1 MQGGASCDA
10 LGDALG
16 DSAGDAPFPS
26 TFRARSPGV
35 LMDVM
40 AKVSLQNLS
49 KSYGGRDLFKDFSL
63 EIPGGTR
70 LAVVGQNGA
79 GKSTLL
85 KLIAGVS
92 EPDGGKVTLSTG
104 ARLGYVA
111 QDMDEADLGMGLL
124 AWVMAALPSWKEF
137 WARYDAAVAAGDK
150 AAMAALA
157 HEQAQLEHTLG
168 YNPEHRAKTILT
180 GLGFEEKQQT
190 GPLSA
195 LSGGWRERAKL
206 ARVLTAGADVLLLDE
221 PTNHLD
227 LDAVSW
233 LESFLCA
240 FPGVLI
246 FVAHDR
252 VFLDRVATH
261 TLFMGDVKP
270 IWRPGSFTEFL
281 AWREE
286 MDKQWERQAA
296 AIDNKIKQHSAFVD
310 RFRYKATKAR
320 QAQSKLKNVDKLE
333 KELAALRNE
342 RPDVRAKTLNFTLP
356 EPEKSDKTVAAAADL
371 SYAYPGREPIWP
383 PLTFQLFRGQKV
395 ALVGHN
401 GAGKTTLLK
410 LVVGA
415 LKPVSGRV
423 LLGTGVKLGYFSQH
437 QTEVL
442 QSDALVLSEMKRMA
456 GPKATHLEVCSILGL
471 FLLGEEYWERRVSEL
486 SGGEKSRLV
495 LAGLF
500 SARANFLVLDEPTN
514 HLDLESR
521 EALVRA
527 LSEYTG
533 TILMV
538 AHDRYL
544 LREAA
549 DEVWSVSHDGITVYE
564 DGFSAY
570 EAAMAQDNAC
580 RVDEAQPAESAPAR
594 VSRQE
599 DKERKRRVA
608 EQRNALY
615 RDIKPKRDA
624 YEKLEAELEAL
635 LAKQSEVEAVMA
647 DPETYAQRELFATLS
662 KEYGTLSHAAEDML
676 ARMAVLEEEISDL
689 EARRAA
695 LLESA

>member
-1 MQGGASCDA
+1 
-10 LGDALG
+10 
-16 DSAGDAPFPS
+16 
-26 TFRARSPGV
+26 
-35 LMDVM
+35 M

-49 KSYGGRDLFKDFSL
+49 KSYGGRDLFREFSL

-92 EPDGGKVTLSTG
+92 EPDGGKVSLSTG

-111 QDMDEADLGMGLL
+111 QDMDEADLGMTLL
-124 AWVMAALPSWKEF
+124 GWVMAALPSWKEF
-137 WARYDAAVAAGDK
+137 WARYDAAVASGDQ
-150 AAMAALA
+150 AAMTALA
-157 HEQAQLEHTLG
+157 HEQASLEHALG

-180 GLGFEEKQQT
+180 GLGFSEETQRA
-190 GPLSA
+190 PLAA

-227 LDAVSW
+227 LEAVAW

-240 FPGVLI
+240 FPGVLV

-261 TLFMGDVKP
+261 TLFMGDAKP
-270 IWRPGSFTEFL
+270 VWRPGSFSQFL

-286 MDKQWERQAA
+286 MEKQWERQAA
-296 AIDNKIKQHSAFVD
+296 AIDSKIKQHGAFVD

-320 QAQSKLKNVDKLE
+320 QAQSKLKSVDKLE
-333 KELAALRNE
+333 KELSALKSE
-342 RPDVRAKTLNFTLP
+342 RPDVRVKTLNFTLP
-356 EPEKSDKTVAAAADL
+356 EPEKCDKTVAAAAEL
-371 SYAYPGREPIWP
+371 AYAYPGRGPIWP

-415 LKPVSGRV
+415 LRPDSGRIV
-423 LLGTGVKLGYFSQH
+423 LGTGVKIGYFSQH
-437 QTEVL
+437 QTEIL
-442 QSDALVLSEMKRMA
+442 QNDALVMAEMRRMA
-456 GPKATHLEVCSILGL
+456 GPKASHQELCSVLGL

-527 LSEYTG
+527 LSDYSG

-544 LREAA
+544 LGEVAG
-549 DEVWSVSHDGITVYE
+549 EVWAVGGDGVTVYDE
-564 DGFSAY
+564 GFAAY
-570 EAAMAQDNAC
+570 EAALSAEANAC
-580 RVDEAQPAESAPAR
+580 RIGEEDGPSPAAAR
-594 VSRQE
+594 ASRQE
-599 DKERKRRVA
+599 DRERKRRAA

-615 RDIKPKRDA
+615 RDIKPKR
-624 YEKLEAELEAL
+624 EVFERLEADLEAV
-635 LAKQSEVEAVMA
+635 LAKQAEVEAVMA
-647 DPETYAQRELFATLS
+647 DPETYAQRELFSSLS
-662 KEYGTLSHAAEDML
+662 KEYGALSHEAEELL
-676 ARMAVLEEEISDL
+676 ARMAVLEEEIADL

-695 LLESA
+695 LLEAS

>member
-1 MQGGASCDA
+1 
-10 LGDALG
+10 
-16 DSAGDAPFPS
+16 
-26 TFRARSPGV
+26 
-35 LMDVM
+35 M

-92 EPDGGKVTLSTG
+92 EPDGGKVSLSTG

-111 QDMDEADLGMGLL
+111 QDMDEADLGMTLL

-150 AAMAALA
+150 PAMEALA
-157 HEQAQLEHTLG
+157 HEQASLEHALG
-168 YNPEHRAKTILT
+168 YNPEHRAKTILS
-180 GLGFEEKQQT
+180 GLGFEEKHQGAPIT
-190 GPLSA
+190 A

-233 LESFLCA
+233 LESFLCN
-240 FPGVLI
+240 FPGVLV

-270 IWRPGSFTEFL
+270 IWRPGSFTQFL

-286 MDKQWERQAA
+286 MEKQWERQAA
-296 AIDNKIKQHSAFVD
+296 AIDNKIKQHNAFAD

-333 KELAALRNE
+333 KEMAALKNE

-356 EPEKSDKTVAAAADL
+356 EPEKSDKTVCAAAEL
-371 SYAYPGREPIWP
+371 SYTYPDRKPLWP

-415 LKPVSGRV
+415 LKPASGRL

-437 QTEVL
+437 QTEIL
-442 QSDALVLSEMKRMA
+442 QSDALVMSEMKRMA
-456 GPKATHLEVCSILGL
+456 GPRATHLEVCSILGL
-471 FLLGEEYWERRVSEL
+471 FLLGEDYWERRVSEL

-527 LSEYTG
+527 LAEYTG

-549 DEVWSVSHDGITVYE
+549 GEVWAVGEDGVTVYDE
-564 DGFSAY
+564 GFAAY
-570 EAAMAQDNAC
+570 EAAQAARQNEAAQAARQN
-580 RVDEAQPAESAPAR
+580 EAVATPGDDAGDAPSAPKL
-594 VSRQE
+594 SRQE

-615 RDIKPKRDA
+615 RDIKPKREAFDA
-624 YEKLEAELEAL
+624 LEAKLEAV
-635 LAKQSEVEAVMA
+635 LARQSEVEAVMA
-647 DPETYAQRELFATLS
+647 EPETYAQKELFSSLG
-662 KEYGTLSHAAEDML
+662 KEYGTLGHEAEELL
-676 ARMAVLEEEISDL
+676 ARMAVLEEELADL

-695 LLESA
+695 LLEAS

>member
-1 MQGGASCDA
+1 
-10 LGDALG
+10 
-16 DSAGDAPFPS
+16 
-26 TFRARSPGV
+26 
-35 LMDVM
+35 M

-70 LAVVGQNGA
+70 LAVVGVNGA

-111 QDMDEADLGMGLL
+111 QEMEAEDLGMTLL

-137 WARYDAAVAAGDK
+137 WARYDAAVNAGDE
-150 AAMAALA
+150 ASMAALA
-157 HEQAQLEHTLG
+157 QEQASLEHALG

-180 GLGFEEKQQT
+180 GLGFEEPQQL
-190 GPLSA
+190 GKLGA

-227 LDAVSW
+227 LDAVAW
-233 LESFLCA
+233 LESFLCSFA
-240 FPGVLI
+240 GVLV

-252 VFLDRVATH
+252 IFLDRVATH
-261 TLFMGDVKP
+261 TLFLGDVKP
-270 IWRPGSFTEFL
+270 VWRPGSFTEFL
-281 AWREE
+281 AWRAE
-286 MDKQWERQAA
+286 MEKQWERQAA
-296 AIDNKIKQHSAFVD
+296 AIDNKIKQHNAFAD

-333 KELAALRNE
+333 KELSALKNE
-342 RPDVRAKTLNFTLP
+342 RPDVRTKTLNFTLP
-356 EPEKSDKTVAAAADL
+356 EPERSDKTVLAAADL
-371 SYAYPGREPIWP
+371 SYAYPGREPMWP

-410 LVVGA
+410 LVTGV
-415 LKPVSGRV
+415 LKPSAGRV
-423 LLGTGVKLGYFSQH
+423 VLGTGVKIGYFSQH
-437 QTEVL
+437 QTEIL
-442 QSDALVLSEMKRMA
+442 NSDALVMSEMKRMA
-456 GPKATHLEVCSILGL
+456 GPKASHLEVCSILGL

-527 LSEYTG
+527 LSDYSG

-544 LREAA
+544 LREVAG
-549 DEVWSVSHDGITVYE
+549 EVWAVTHEGVTVYDE
-564 DGFSAY
+564 GFGAY
-570 EAAMAQDNAC
+570 EAALSAQNAC
-580 RVDEAQPAESAPAR
+580 PAAEDEPVAAK

-599 DKERKRRVA
+599 DKERKRRIA

-615 RDIKPKRDA
+615 RDIKPKRAVYDT
-624 YEKLEAELEAL
+624 LEAELETL
-635 LAKQSEVEAVMA
+635 LTRQSEVETTMA
-647 DPETYAQRELFATLS
+647 DPETYAQKELFATLS
-662 KEYGTLSHAAEDML
+662 KEYGTLSHQAEDVL
-676 ARMAVLEEEISDL
+676 ARMAVLEEEIAAL
-689 EARRAA
+689 EARRTA
-695 LLESA
+695 LQEGA

>member
-1 MQGGASCDA
+1 
-10 LGDALG
+10 
-16 DSAGDAPFPS
+16 
-26 TFRARSPGV
+26 
-35 LMDVM
+35 M

-49 KSYGGRDLFKDFSL
+49 KAYAGRDLFKDFSL

-70 LAVVGQNGA
+70 LAIVGQNGA

-85 KLIAGVS
+85 KLIAGES
-92 EPDGGKVTLSTG
+92 EPDSGKVSLSTG

-111 QDMDEADLGMGLL
+111 QEMEESDLGMTLL

-137 WARYDAAVAAGDK
+137 WLRYDAAVAAGD
-150 AAMAALA
+150 AAALDA
-157 HEQAQLEHTLG
+157 LSHEQASMEHALG
-168 YNPEHRAKTILT
+168 YNPEHRAKTILS
-180 GLGFEEKQQT
+180 GLGFEEKHFHSPIS
-190 GPLSA
+190 G

-227 LDAVSW
+227 LEAVSW

-240 FPGVLI
+240 FAGVLI

-261 TLFMGDVKP
+261 TLFLGEAKP
-270 IWRPGSFTEFL
+270 IWRPGSFSQFL
-281 AWREE
+281 VWREE
-286 MDKQWERQAA
+286 MEKQWERQAA
-296 AIDNKIKQHSAFVD
+296 AIDNKIKQHSVFID
-310 RFRYKATKAR
+310 RFRYKASKAR
-320 QAQSKLKNVDKLE
+320 QAQSKLKTVDKLN
-333 KELAALRNE
+333 KEISALRGD
-342 RPDVRAKTLNFTLP
+342 RPDVRGRTLDFSLP
-356 EPEKSDKTVAAAADL
+356 EPERSDKTVCAAADL
-371 SYAYPGREPIWP
+371 AYAWPGRDPLWP
-383 PLTFQLFRGQKV
+383 ALTFQLFRGQKV

-410 LVVGA
+410 LIVGA
-415 LKPVSGRV
+415 NKPTDGRIV
-423 LLGTGVKLGYFSQH
+423 LGTGVKIGYFSQH
-437 QTEVL
+437 QTEILNTEAMVM
-442 QSDALVLSEMKRMA
+442 AEMRRMA
-456 GPKATHLEVCSILGL
+456 GPKATHLECCSTLGL
-471 FLLGEEYWERRVSEL
+471 FLLGEDYWERRVSEL

-500 SARANFLVLDEPTN
+500 SARANFLILDEPTN

-527 LSEYTG
+527 LAEFTG

-549 DEVWSVSHDGITVYE
+549 GEVWSVGADGITVYDE
-564 DGFSAY
+564 GYAAY
-570 EAAMAQDNAC
+570 EAAQMAEASAC
-580 RVDEAQPAESAPAR
+580 RVEDGEASAPIQK

-615 RDIKPKRDA
+615 RDIKPKREA
-624 YEKLEAELEAL
+624 FEKLEAELEAL
-635 LAKQSEVEAVMA
+635 LTKQSEVEAVMA
-647 DPETYAQRELFATLS
+647 APETYAQRELFSKLS
-662 KEYGTLSHAAEDML
+662 KEYSELSRESEDLL
-676 ARMAVLEEEISDL
+676 ARMSVVEEEIADL

-695 LLESA
+695 LLEDA

>member
-1 MQGGASCDA
+1 
-10 LGDALG
+10 
-16 DSAGDAPFPS
+16 
-26 TFRARSPGV
+26 
-35 LMDVM
+35 M

-49 KSYGGRDLFKDFSL
+49 KSYSGRDLFKEFSL

-92 EPDGGKVTLSTG
+92 EPDGGRVVLSTG

-111 QDMDEADLGMGLL
+111 QEMEEGDLGMTLL
-124 AWVMAALPSWKEF
+124 SWVMAALPSWKNF
-137 WARYDAAVAAGDK
+137 WSRYDAAVAAGDT
-150 AAMAALA
+150 AVIAILSA
-157 HEQAQLEHTLG
+157 EQTTMEHALG
-168 YNPEHRAKTILT
+168 YNPEYRAKTILT
-180 GLGFEEKQQT
+180 GLGFSDENQHA
-190 GPLSA
+190 PIA
-195 LSGGWRERAKL
+195 DLSGGWRERAKL

-227 LDAVSW
+227 LDAVAW

-240 FPGVLI
+240 FAGVLV

-252 VFLDRVATH
+252 IFLDRVATH
-261 TLFMGDVKP
+261 TLFMGEAKP
-270 IWRPGSFTEFL
+270 VWRPGSFTQFL

-286 MDKQWERQAA
+286 MEKQWEREAA
-296 AIDNKIKQHSAFVD
+296 AIDTKIKQHTAFVD

-320 QAQSKLKNVDKLE
+320 QAQSKLKSMDKLE
-333 KELAALRNE
+333 KELSALKND
-342 RPDVRAKTLNFTLP
+342 RPDVRGRSLSFTLP
-356 EPEKSDKTVAAAADL
+356 EPERSDKIVAAAADL
-371 SYAYPGREPIWP
+371 SYAYPDRDPIWP
-383 PLTFQLFRGQKV
+383 PLTFQVFRGQKL

-410 LVVGA
+410 LIVGA
-415 LKPVSGRV
+415 LKPASGRV
-423 LLGTGVKLGYFSQH
+423 ILGAGVKLGYFSQH
-437 QTEVL
+437 QTEILNSGATVMG
-442 QSDALVLSEMKRMA
+442 EMRRMA
-456 GPKATHLEVCSILGL
+456 GPKATHLEACSILGL
-471 FLLGEEYWERRVSEL
+471 FLLGEDYWERRVFEL

-527 LSEYTG
+527 LCEYSG

-544 LREAA
+544 LREVAG
-549 DEVWSVSHDGITVYE
+549 EVWSVSTDGITVYDE
-564 DGFSAY
+564 GFPAY
-570 EAAMAQDNAC
+570 ERALATAGTCKA
-580 RVDEAQPAESAPAR
+580 DEAELAAAPKI
-594 VSRQE
+594 SRQE
-599 DKERKRRVA
+599 DKERKRRIA

-615 RDIKPKRDA
+615 RDIKPKREA
-624 YEKLEAELEAL
+624 FEALEAEFETVLT
-635 LAKQSEVEAVMA
+635 KQAEVEATMA
-647 DPETYAQRELFATLS
+647 DPETYAQRELFSTLS
-662 KEYGTLSHAAEDML
+662 KEYSTLSNAAEELL
-676 ARMAVLEEEISDL
+676 ARMAVLEEEISTL

-695 LLESA
+695 LLDAS

>member
-1 MQGGASCDA
+1 
-10 LGDALG
+10 
-16 DSAGDAPFPS
+16 
-26 TFRARSPGV
+26 
-35 LMDVM
+35 M

-49 KSYGGRDLFKDFSL
+49 KSYGGRDLLRDFSL

-70 LAVVGQNGA
+70 LAVVGANGA

-92 EPDGGKVTLSTG
+92 EPDGGKVALSTG

-111 QDMDEADLGMGLL
+111 QDMDEGDLGMTLL

-137 WARYDAAVAAGDK
+137 WARYDAAVAAGDQT
-150 AAMAALA
+150 AMAALA
-157 HEQAQLEHTLG
+157 HEQASLEHALG
-168 YNPEHRAKTILT
+168 YNPEHRAKTILS
-180 GLGFEEKQQT
+180 GLGFEEANQLA
-190 GPLSA
+190 PLAA

-227 LDAVSW
+227 LDAVAW

-240 FPGVLI
+240 FAGVLV

-261 TLFMGDVKP
+261 TLFLGDVKP
-270 IWRPGSFTEFL
+270 VWRPGSFTQFL

-286 MDKQWERQAA
+286 MEKQWERQAA
-296 AIDNKIKQHSAFVD
+296 AIDNKIKQHNAFAD

-333 KELAALRNE
+333 KELSALKSE
-342 RPDVRAKTLNFTLP
+342 RPDVRAKTLNFSLP
-356 EPEKSDKTVAAAADL
+356 EPERSDKTVAAVADL
-371 SYAYPGREPIWP
+371 AYAYPGREPLWP

-401 GAGKTTLLK
+401 GAGKTTLLR
-410 LVVGA
+410 LVTGG
-415 LKPVSGRV
+415 LKPISGRV
-423 LLGTGVKLGYFSQH
+423 ILGTGVKVGYFSQH
-437 QTEVL
+437 QTEIL
-442 QSDALVLSEMKRMA
+442 NNDALVMSEMKRMA
-456 GPKATHLEVCSILGL
+456 GPRATHLEVCSILGL

-527 LSEYTG
+527 LGEYSG

-544 LREAA
+544 LREVAG
-549 DEVWSVSHDGITVYE
+549 EVWAVTHEGIEVYD
-564 DGFSAY
+564 DGFAAY
-570 EAAMAQDNAC
+570 EAALAAQNAGL
-580 RVDEAQPAESAPAR
+580 AAEDDAVAVQK

-615 RDIKPKRDA
+615 RDIKPKRTA
-624 YEKLEAELEAL
+624 YEKLEATLEAL
-635 LAKQSEVEAVMA
+635 LARQSEVEATMA
-647 DPETYAQRELFATLS
+647 DPETYAKKELFSALS
-662 KEYGTLSHAAEDML
+662 KEYGTLSSEAEELL
-676 ARMAVLEEEISDL
+676 ARMALLEQEIADL
-689 EARRAA
+689 EARRAE
-695 LLESA
+695 LLEAS

>member
-1 MQGGASCDA
+1 
-10 LGDALG
+10 
-16 DSAGDAPFPS
+16 
-26 TFRARSPGV
+26 
-35 LMDVM
+35 M

-49 KSYGGRDLFKDFSL
+49 KSYGGRDLFRDFSL

-92 EPDGGKVTLSTG
+92 EPDGGRVALSTG

-111 QDMDEADLGMGLL
+111 QEMEEGDLGMPLL
-124 AWVMAALPSWKEF
+124 AWVMAGLPSWKDF
-137 WARYDAAVAAGDK
+137 WKRYDAAVAAGDQ
-150 AAMAALA
+150 AALTA
-157 HEQAQLEHTLG
+157 LAAEQSRLEHALG

-180 GLGFEEKQQT
+180 GLGFSEANQHA
-190 GPLSA
+190 PLSA

-206 ARVLTAGADVLLLDE
+206 AKVLTAGADVLLLDE

-227 LDAVSW
+227 LEAVAW

-240 FPGVLI
+240 FPGVLV

-270 IWRPGSFTEFL
+270 VWRPGSFTQFL

-286 MDKQWERQAA
+286 MEKQWEREAA
-296 AIDNKIKQHSAFVD
+296 AIDNKIKQHAAFVE

-320 QAQSKLKNVDKLE
+320 QAQSKLKSVDKLE
-333 KELAALRNE
+333 KELSALKSE
-342 RPDVRAKTLNFTLP
+342 RPDVRAKTLSFTLP
-356 EPEKSDKTVAAAADL
+356 EPERSDKTVAAAADL
-371 SYAYPGREPIWP
+371 AYAYPGGKPMWP

-395 ALVGHN
+395 ALVGPN

-410 LVVGA
+410 LVTGA
-415 LKPVSGRV
+415 LKPTAGRV
-423 LLGTGVKLGYFSQH
+423 KLGTGVKLGYFSQH
-437 QTEVL
+437 QTEI
-442 QSDALVLSEMKRMA
+442 LSGEATVMGEMRRMA
-456 GPKATHLEVCSILGL
+456 GPKATHQEACSVLGL
-471 FLLGEEYWERRVSEL
+471 FLLGEEYWERRVFEL

-527 LSEYTG
+527 LVDYTG

-544 LREAA
+544 LAEAA
-549 DEVWSVSHDGITVYE
+549 DEVWSVGPEGVVVYP
-564 DGFSAY
+564 DGFAAY
-570 EAAMAQDNAC
+570 ERSLAVTDAC
-580 RVDEAQPAESAPAR
+580 RVDEAETAAPKA
-594 VSRQE
+594 SRQE

-615 RDIKPKRDA
+615 RDIKPKREA
-624 YEKLEAELEAL
+624 FEALEAELEAL
-635 LAKQSEVEAVMA
+635 LAKQAEVEVVMA
-647 DPETYAQRELFATLS
+647 DPETYAQKELFSKLS
-662 KEYGTLSHAAEDML
+662 REYGALSQQAEAL
-676 ARMAVLEEEISDL
+676 LSRMAVLEEEIGSL

-695 LLESA
+695 LQEAS

>member
-1 MQGGASCDA
+1 
-10 LGDALG
+10 
-16 DSAGDAPFPS
+16 
-26 TFRARSPGV
+26 
-35 LMDVM
+35 M

-49 KSYGGRDLFKDFSL
+49 KSYGGRDLFREFSL

-92 EPDGGKVTLSTG
+92 EPEGGRVVLSTG

-111 QDMDEADLGMGLL
+111 QEMDEADLGMTLL

-137 WARYDAAVAAGDK
+137 WKRYDAAVAAGDE
-150 AAMAALA
+150 AELGALSA
-157 HEQAQLEHTLG
+157 EQTSMEHALG
-168 YNPEHRAKTILT
+168 YNPEHRAKTILS
-180 GLGFEEKQQT
+180 GLGFSDESQHA
-190 GPLSA
+190 PISD

-227 LDAVSW
+227 LEAVAW

-240 FPGVLI
+240 FSGVLV

-252 VFLDRVATH
+252 IFLDRVATH
-261 TLFMGDVKP
+261 TLFMGDGKP
-270 IWRPGSFTEFL
+270 VWRPGSFTQFL

-286 MDKQWERQAA
+286 MEKQWEREAA
-296 AIDNKIKQHSAFVD
+296 AIDNKIKQHTAFVD

-320 QAQSKLKNVDKLE
+320 QAQSKLKNVDKLA
-333 KELAALRNE
+333 KELSALKSE
-342 RPDVRAKTLNFTLP
+342 RPDVRGKTLNFSLP
-356 EPEKSDKTVAAAADL
+356 EPERSDKTVAAAADL
-371 SYAYPGREPIWP
+371 SYAYPGRGPIWP

-401 GAGKTTLLK
+401 GAGKTTFLK
-410 LVVGA
+410 LIVGA
-415 LKPVSGRV
+415 LKPASGRV
-423 LLGTGVKLGYFSQH
+423 LLGTGVKVGYFSQH
-437 QTEVL
+437 QTEIL
-442 QSDALVLSEMKRMA
+442 HSDALVMAEMRRMA

-471 FLLGEEYWERRVSEL
+471 FLLGEEYWERRVHEL

-500 SARANFLVLDEPTN
+500 SARANFLILDEPTN

-527 LSEYTG
+527 LSDYSG

-544 LREAA
+544 LREVAE
-549 DEVWSVSHDGITVYE
+549 EVWSVGEDGITVYP
-564 DGFSAY
+564 DGFAAY
-570 EAAMAQDNAC
+570 ESALAEANVCQGDMA
-580 RVDEAQPAESAPAR
+580 EELAPKI
-594 VSRQE
+594 SRQD

-615 RDIKPKRDA
+615 RDIKPKREIFEA
-624 YEKLEAELEAL
+624 LEAELEAL
-635 LAKQSEVEAVMA
+635 LTKQAAVEATMA
-647 DPETYAQRELFATLS
+647 DPETYAQRELFSSLS
-662 KEYGTLSHAAEDML
+662 KEYGTLSRDAEELL
-676 ARMAVLEEEISDL
+676 ARMAVLEEEITDL
-689 EARRAA
+689 ETRRAA
-695 LLESA
+695 LQDPA

>member
-1 MQGGASCDA
+1 
-10 LGDALG
+10 
-16 DSAGDAPFPS
+16 
-26 TFRARSPGV
+26 
-35 LMDVM
+35 M

-49 KSYGGRDLFKDFSL
+49 KAYGGRDLFKDFSL

-70 LAVVGQNGA
+70 LAVVGVNGA

-85 KLIAGVS
+85 KIIAGVS
-92 EPDGGKVTLSTG
+92 EVDGGKVSLSTG

-111 QDMDEADLGMGLL
+111 QDMDEDDLGMTLL
-124 AWVMAALPSWKEF
+124 SWVMAALPSWKEF

-150 AAMAALA
+150 AALTALA
-157 HEQAQLEHTLG
+157 HEQAELEHALG
-168 YNPEHRAKTILT
+168 YNPEHRAKTILS
-180 GLGFEEKQQT
+180 GLGFEEDQQHS
-190 GPLSA
+190 PIAA

-227 LDAVSW
+227 LEAVAW

-240 FPGVLI
+240 FQGVLV

-261 TLFMGDVKP
+261 TLFLGDVKP
-270 IWRPGSFTEFL
+270 VWRPGSFSQFL
-281 AWREE
+281 LWREE
-286 MDKQWERQAA
+286 MEKQWERQAA
-296 AIDNKIKQHSAFVD
+296 AIDNKIKQHNAYVD

-320 QAQSKLKNVDKLE
+320 QAQSKLKSVDKLAR
-333 KELAALRNE
+333 ELSAMKSE

-356 EPEKSDKTVAAAADL
+356 EPEKSDKTVCAVAEL
-371 SYAYPGREPIWP
+371 SHAYPNRQPVWP

-410 LVVGA
+410 LVTGV
-415 LKPVSGRV
+415 LKPTSGRII
-423 LLGTGVKLGYFSQH
+423 LGTGVKIGYFSQH

-442 QSDALVLSEMKRMA
+442 NADALVMAEMRRMA
-456 GPKATHLEVCSILGL
+456 GPKASHLELCSILGL
-471 FLLGEEYWERRVSEL
+471 FLLGEDYWERRVSEL

-500 SARANFLVLDEPTN
+500 SNRANFLVLDEPTN

-527 LSEYTG
+527 LCDYSG

-538 AHDRYL
+538 AHDRHL

-549 DEVWSVSHDGITVYE
+549 AEVWAVGQDGITVHE
-564 DGFSAY
+564 DGFAAY
-570 EAAMAQDNAC
+570 ESALEQAAAC
-580 RVDEAQPAESAPAR
+580 QAEAGQSGALK

-599 DKERKRRVA
+599 DKERKRRLA

-615 RDIKPKRDA
+615 RDIKPKRTA
-624 YEKLEAELEAL
+624 FEKLEAELEAL
-635 LAKQSEVEAVMA
+635 LAKQGEVEAVMA
-647 DPETYAQRELFATLS
+647 EPESYAQKELFAKLS
-662 KEYGTLSHAAEDML
+662 KQYGELSHQAEEL
-676 ARMAVLEEEISDL
+676 LVRMAVLEEEIADL
-689 EARRAA
+689 EARRAEIQDA
-695 LLESA
+695 AS

>member
-1 MQGGASCDA
+1 ME
-10 LGDALG
+10 
-16 DSAGDAPFPS
+16 
-26 TFRARSPGV
+26 
-35 LMDVM
+35 VM

-49 KSYGGRDLFKDFSL
+49 KSYGGRDLFKEFSL

-85 KLIAGVS
+85 KLIAEVS
-92 EPDGGKVTLSTG
+92 EPDGGKVVLSTG

-111 QDMDEADLGMGLL
+111 QDMDEADLGMTLL

-150 AAMAALA
+150 AAMEALA
-157 HEQAQLEHTLG
+157 HEQASLEHALG
-168 YNPEHRAKTILT
+168 YNPEHRAKTILS
-180 GLGFEEKQQT
+180 GLGFEEKHQT
-190 GPLSA
+190 APIAA

-233 LESFLCA
+233 LESFLRD
-240 FPGVLI
+240 FPGVLV

-252 VFLDRVATH
+252 IFLDRVATH

-270 IWRPGSFTEFL
+270 VWRPGSFTQFL

-286 MDKQWERQAA
+286 MEKQWERQAA
-296 AIDNKIKQHSAFVD
+296 AIDNKIKQHGAFVD

-320 QAQSKLKNVDKLE
+320 QAQSKLKSVDKLE
-333 KELAALRNE
+333 KELSALKSE

-371 SYAYPGREPIWP
+371 AYAYPGRGPLWP

-415 LKPVSGRV
+415 LRPASGRL

-437 QTEVL
+437 QTEIL
-442 QSDALVLSEMKRMA
+442 QSDALVMSEMKRMA
-456 GPKATHLEVCSILGL
+456 GPRATHLEVCSILGL

-500 SARANFLVLDEPTN
+500 SARANFLLLDEPTN

-527 LSEYTG
+527 LSEYAG

-549 DEVWSVSHDGITVYE
+549 AEVWSVGEEGITVYDE
-564 DGFSAY
+564 GFAAY
-570 EAAMAQDNAC
+570 EAAQAARQDGA
-580 RVDEAQPAESAPAR
+580 AEGGDAPAAAPKA
-594 VSRQE
+594 SRQE
-599 DKERKRRVA
+599 DKERKRKVA

-615 RDIKPKRDA
+615 RDVKPKREAFD
-624 YEKLEAELEAL
+624 KLEAKLEAV
-635 LAKQSEVEAVMA
+635 LARQSEVEAVMA
-647 DPETYAQRELFATLS
+647 EPETYAQKELFSSLG
-662 KEYGTLSHAAEDML
+662 KEYGTLGHEAEELL
-676 ARMAVLEEEISDL
+676 ARMAVLEEEIADL

-695 LLESA
+695 LLEAS

>member
-1 MQGGASCDA
+1 
-10 LGDALG
+10 
-16 DSAGDAPFPS
+16 
-26 TFRARSPGV
+26 
-35 LMDVM
+35 M

-70 LAVVGQNGA
+70 LAVVGVNGA

-111 QDMDEADLGMGLL
+111 QEMEAEDLGMTLL

-137 WARYDAAVAAGDK
+137 WARYDAAVNAGDE

-157 HEQAQLEHTLG
+157 QEQASLEHALG

-180 GLGFEEKQQT
+180 GLGFEEPQQL
-190 GPLSA
+190 GKLGA

-227 LDAVSW
+227 LDAVAW
-233 LESFLCA
+233 LESFLCSFA
-240 FPGVLI
+240 GVLV

-252 VFLDRVATH
+252 IFLDRVATH
-261 TLFMGDVKP
+261 TLFLGDVKP
-270 IWRPGSFTEFL
+270 VWRPGSFTEFL
-281 AWREE
+281 AWRAE
-286 MDKQWERQAA
+286 MEKQWERQAA
-296 AIDNKIKQHSAFVD
+296 AIDNKIKQHNAFAD

-333 KELAALRNE
+333 KELSALKNE
-342 RPDVRAKTLNFTLP
+342 RPDVRTKTLNFTLP
-356 EPEKSDKTVAAAADL
+356 EPERSDKTVLAAADL
-371 SYAYPGREPIWP
+371 SYAYPGREPMWP

-410 LVVGA
+410 LVTGV
-415 LKPVSGRV
+415 LKPSAGRV
-423 LLGTGVKLGYFSQH
+423 VLGTGVKIGYFSQH
-437 QTEVL
+437 QTEIL
-442 QSDALVLSEMKRMA
+442 NSDALVMSEMKRMA
-456 GPKATHLEVCSILGL
+456 GPKASHLEVCSILGL
-471 FLLGEEYWERRVSEL
+471 FLLGEEYWERRVSDL

-527 LSEYTG
+527 LSDYSG

-544 LREAA
+544 LREVAG
-549 DEVWSVSHDGITVYE
+549 EVWAVTHEGVTVYDE
-564 DGFSAY
+564 GFGAY
-570 EAAMAQDNAC
+570 EAALAAQNAC
-580 RVDEAQPAESAPAR
+580 PAAEDEPIAAK

-599 DKERKRRVA
+599 DKERKRRIA
-608 EQRNALY
+608 EQRNAFY
-615 RDIKPKRDA
+615 RDIKPKRAVYD
-624 YEKLEAELEAL
+624 KLEAELEKL
-635 LAKQSEVEAVMA
+635 LTRQSEVETTMA
-647 DPETYAQRELFATLS
+647 DPETYAQKELFATLS
-662 KEYGTLSHAAEDML
+662 KEYGTLSQQAEDVL
-676 ARMAVLEEEISDL
+676 ARMAVLEEEIAAL
-689 EARRAA
+689 EARRTA
-695 LLESA
+695 LLEGV

>member
-1 MQGGASCDA
+1 
-10 LGDALG
+10 
-16 DSAGDAPFPS
+16 
-26 TFRARSPGV
+26 
-35 LMDVM
+35 M

-49 KSYGGRDLFKDFSL
+49 KAYGGRDLFRDFSL

-70 LAVVGQNGA
+70 LAVVGVNGA

-92 EPDGGKVTLSTG
+92 EPDGGKVSLSTG

-111 QDMDEADLGMGLL
+111 QDMDEDDLGMTLL

-137 WARYDAAVAAGDK
+137 WTRYDAAVAAGDQP
-150 AAMAALA
+150 ALAALA
-157 HEQAQLEHTLG
+157 HEQASLEHALG
-168 YNPEHRAKTILT
+168 YNPEHRAKTILS
-180 GLGFEEKQQT
+180 GLGFEEETQH
-190 GPLSA
+190 GPLAA

-227 LDAVSW
+227 LEAVAW

-240 FPGVLI
+240 FAGVLV

-261 TLFMGDVKP
+261 TLFLGDVRP
-270 IWRPGSFTEFL
+270 VWRPGSFSQFL

-286 MDKQWERQAA
+286 MEKQWERQAA
-296 AIDNKIKQHSAFVD
+296 AIDNKIKQHNAYVD

-320 QAQSKLKNVDKLE
+320 QAQSKLKSVDKLE
-333 KELAALRNE
+333 KELSALKSE
-342 RPDVRAKTLNFTLP
+342 RPDVRARTLNFTLP
-356 EPEKSDKTVAAAADL
+356 EPEKSDKTVCAVAEL
-371 SYAYPGREPIWP
+371 THAYPGRQPVWP
-383 PLTFQLFRGQKV
+383 KLTFQLFRGQKV

-410 LVVGA
+410 LVTGA
-415 LKPVSGRV
+415 LKPTSGRV
-423 LLGTGVKLGYFSQH
+423 LLGTGVRIGYFSQH

-442 QSDALVLSEMKRMA
+442 HTDALVMAEMRRMA
-456 GPKATHLEVCSILGL
+456 GPKASHQDLCSILGL
-471 FLLGEEYWERRVSEL
+471 FLLGEDYWERRVSEL

-500 SARANFLVLDEPTN
+500 SNRANFLVLDEPTN

-527 LSEYTG
+527 LCDYSG

-538 AHDRYL
+538 AHDRHL

-549 DEVWSVSHDGITVYE
+549 GEVWAVGPDGITVHA
-564 DGFSAY
+564 DGFAAY
-570 EAAMAQDNAC
+570 ESALAEASACALDDGQAGAAK
-580 RVDEAQPAESAPAR
+580 

-599 DKERKRRVA
+599 DKERKRRLA

-615 RDIKPKRDA
+615 RDIKPKREA
-624 YEKLEAELEAL
+624 FEKLEAELEAA

-647 DPETYAQRELFATLS
+647 APETYAQKELFSTLS
-662 KEYGTLSHAAEDML
+662 KEYGELSHQAEELL
-676 ARMAVLEEEISDL
+676 ARMAVLEEEIADL
-689 EARRAA
+689 EARRGVLQEA
-695 LLESA
+695 S

>member
-1 MQGGASCDA
+1 
-10 LGDALG
+10 
-16 DSAGDAPFPS
+16 
-26 TFRARSPGV
+26 
-35 LMDVM
+35 M

-49 KSYGGRDLFKDFSL
+49 KSYGGRDLLKDFSL

-70 LAVVGQNGA
+70 LAVVGANGA

-92 EPDGGKVTLSTG
+92 EPDGGKITLSTG

-111 QDMDEADLGMGLL
+111 QDMDEGDLGMTLL

-137 WARYDAAVAAGDK
+137 WVRYDAAVADGDK
-150 AAMAALA
+150 ATLEALA
-157 HEQAQLEHTLG
+157 AEQTRMEHALG

-180 GLGFEEKQQT
+180 GLGFEEANQQA
-190 GPLSA
+190 PLSA

-227 LDAVSW
+227 LDAIAW
-233 LESFLCA
+233 LESFLST
-240 FPGVLI
+240 FSGVLI

-261 TLFMGDVKP
+261 TLYMGEVKP
-270 IWRPGSFTEFL
+270 VWRPGSFSEFL
-281 AWREE
+281 VWRSE
-286 MDKQWERQAA
+286 MEKQWERQAA

-320 QAQSKLKNVDKLE
+320 QAQSKLKSVDKLE
-333 KELAALRNE
+333 KELSALKSE
-342 RPDVRAKTLNFTLP
+342 RPDTRAKTLNFSLP
-356 EPEKSDKTVAAAADL
+356 EPERSDKTVAAAAEL
-371 SYAYPGREPIWP
+371 AYAYPGREPIWP

-395 ALVGHN
+395 ALVGPN

-410 LVVGA
+410 LVIGA
-415 LKPVSGRV
+415 LRPAGGRV
-423 LLGTGVKLGYFSQH
+423 LLGTGVKVGYYSQH
-437 QTEVL
+437 QTEILNVE
-442 QSDALVLSEMKRMA
+442 ALVMAEMRRMA
-456 GPKATHLEVCSILGL
+456 GPKATYQELCSILGL
-471 FLLGEEYWERRVSEL
+471 FLLGEDYWERRVHEL
-486 SGGEKSRLV
+486 SGGEKARLV

-527 LSEYTG
+527 LSDYSG
-533 TILMV
+533 TVLLV

-544 LREAA
+544 LGEVA
-549 DEVWSVSHDGITVYE
+549 DEVWAVGHDGITVYP
-564 DGFSAY
+564 DGFAGYESARA
-570 EAAMAQDNAC
+570 EANAC
-580 RVDEAQPAESAPAR
+580 RSAEDPSAPAK

-599 DKERKRRVA
+599 DKERKRRIA

-615 RDIKPKRDA
+615 RDIKPKRTV
-624 YEKLEAELEAL
+624 YEKLEAELTAL
-635 LAKQSEVEAVMA
+635 LTRQSEVEATMA
-647 DPETYAQRELFATLS
+647 EPETYAQQELFAKLS
-662 KEYGTLSHAAEDML
+662 REYGELSRKAEELL
-676 ARMAVLEEEISDL
+676 ARLGVLEDEIAAL

-695 LLESA
+695 LQEDA

>member
-1 MQGGASCDA
+1 
-10 LGDALG
+10 
-16 DSAGDAPFPS
+16 
-26 TFRARSPGV
+26 
-35 LMDVM
+35 M

-49 KSYGGRDLFKDFSL
+49 KSYGGRDLFREFSL

-92 EPDGGKVTLSTG
+92 EPDGGKVSLSTG

-111 QDMDEADLGMGLL
+111 QDMDEADLGMTLL
-124 AWVMAALPSWKEF
+124 GWVMAALPSWKEF
-137 WARYDAAVAAGDK
+137 WARYDAAVASGDQ
-150 AAMAALA
+150 AAMTALA
-157 HEQAQLEHTLG
+157 HEQASLEHALG

-180 GLGFEEKQQT
+180 GLGFSEENQRA
-190 GPLSA
+190 PLAA

-227 LDAVSW
+227 LEAVAW

-240 FPGVLI
+240 FPGVLV

-261 TLFMGDVKP
+261 TLFMGDAKP
-270 IWRPGSFTEFL
+270 VWRPGSFSQFL

-286 MDKQWERQAA
+286 MEKQWERQAA
-296 AIDNKIKQHSAFVD
+296 AIDSKIKQHGAFVD

-320 QAQSKLKNVDKLE
+320 QAQSKLKSVDKLE
-333 KELAALRNE
+333 KELSALKSE
-342 RPDVRAKTLNFTLP
+342 RPDVRVKTLNFTLP
-356 EPEKSDKTVAAAADL
+356 EPEKCDKTVAAAAEL
-371 SYAYPGREPIWP
+371 AYAYPGRGPIWP

-415 LKPVSGRV
+415 LRPDSGRIV
-423 LLGTGVKLGYFSQH
+423 LGTGVKIGYFSQH
-437 QTEVL
+437 QTEIL
-442 QSDALVLSEMKRMA
+442 QNDALVMAEMRRMA
-456 GPKATHLEVCSILGL
+456 GPKASHQELCSVLGL

-527 LSEYTG
+527 LSDYSG

-544 LREAA
+544 LGEVAG
-549 DEVWSVSHDGITVYE
+549 EVWAVGGDGVTVYDE
-564 DGFSAY
+564 GFAAY
-570 EAAMAQDNAC
+570 EAALSAEANAC
-580 RVDEAQPAESAPAR
+580 RIGEEDGPSPAAAR
-594 VSRQE
+594 ASRQE
-599 DKERKRRVA
+599 DRERKRRAA

-615 RDIKPKRDA
+615 RDIKPKR
-624 YEKLEAELEAL
+624 EVFERLEADLEAV
-635 LAKQSEVEAVMA
+635 LAKQAEVEAVMA
-647 DPETYAQRELFATLS
+647 DPETYAQRELFSSLS
-662 KEYGTLSHAAEDML
+662 KEYGALSHEAEELL
-676 ARMAVLEEEISDL
+676 ARMAVLEEEIADL

-695 LLESA
+695 LLEAS

>member
-1 MQGGASCDA
+1 
-10 LGDALG
+10 
-16 DSAGDAPFPS
+16 
-26 TFRARSPGV
+26 
-35 LMDVM
+35 M

-70 LAVVGQNGA
+70 LAVVGVNGA

-111 QDMDEADLGMGLL
+111 QEMEAEDLGMTLL

-137 WARYDAAVAAGDK
+137 WARYDAAVNAGDET
-150 AAMAALA
+150 AMAALA
-157 HEQAQLEHTLG
+157 QEQASLEHALG

-180 GLGFEEKQQT
+180 GLGFEEPQQQ
-190 GPLSA
+190 GKLSA

-227 LDAVSW
+227 LDAVAW
-233 LESFLCA
+233 LESFLCSFA
-240 FPGVLI
+240 GVLV

-261 TLFMGDVKP
+261 TLFVGDAKP
-270 IWRPGSFTEFL
+270 VWRPGSFSQFL

-286 MDKQWERQAA
+286 MEKQWERQAA

-333 KELAALRNE
+333 KELSALKSE
-342 RPDVRAKTLNFTLP
+342 RPDVRTKTLNFTLP
-356 EPEKSDKTVAAAADL
+356 EPERSDKTVLAAADL
-371 SYAYPGREPIWP
+371 SYAYPGREPMWP

-410 LVVGA
+410 LVTGVF
-415 LKPVSGRV
+415 KPTAGRV
-423 LLGTGVKLGYFSQH
+423 VLGTGVKIGYFSQH
-437 QTEVL
+437 QTEIL
-442 QSDALVLSEMKRMA
+442 NSDALVMSEMKRMA

-471 FLLGEEYWERRVSEL
+471 FLLGEDYWERRVSEL

-527 LSEYTG
+527 LSDYSG

-544 LREAA
+544 LREVAG
-549 DEVWSVSHDGITVYE
+549 EVWAVTHEGVTVYDE
-564 DGFSAY
+564 GFGAY
-570 EAAMAQDNAC
+570 EASLAAQNAC
-580 RVDEAQPAESAPAR
+580 PAAEDEPVAAK

-599 DKERKRRVA
+599 DKERKRRIA

-615 RDIKPKRDA
+615 RDIKPKRAVYD
-624 YEKLEAELEAL
+624 KLEAELEKL
-635 LAKQSEVEAVMA
+635 LTRQSEVETTMA
-647 DPETYAQRELFATLS
+647 DPETYAQKELFATLS
-662 KEYGTLSHAAEDML
+662 KEYGTLSHQAEDVL
-676 ARMAVLEEEISDL
+676 ARMAVLEEEIAAL
-689 EARRAA
+689 EARRTA
-695 LLESA
+695 LQEEA

>member
-10 LGDALG
+10 LGD
-16 DSAGDAPFPS
+16 SADDAPFPS
-26 TFRARSPGV
+26 TFLARSPGV

-124 AWVMAALPSWKEF
+124 AWVMAALPSWKDF

-150 AAMAALA
+150 AAMEALA
-157 HEQAQLEHTLG
+157 HEQAQLEHMLG

-333 KELAALRNE
+333 KELAALRSE

-442 QSDALVLSEMKRMA
+442 QSDALVMSEMKRMA

-471 FLLGEEYWERRVSEL
+471 FLLGEDYWERRVSEL

-549 DEVWSVSHDGITVYE
+549 DEVWSVSHDGLTVYE
-564 DGFSAY
+564 DGFAAY

-580 RVDEAQPAESAPAR
+580 RLDEAQPAESAPAR

-624 YEKLEAELEAL
+624 YDKLEAELEAL

-662 KEYGTLSHAAEDML
+662 KEYGTLSHAAEEML

>member
-1 MQGGASCDA
+1 
-10 LGDALG
+10 
-16 DSAGDAPFPS
+16 
-26 TFRARSPGV
+26 
-35 LMDVM
+35 M
-40 AKVSLQNLS
+40 AKVSLQQLS

-63 EIPGGTR
+63 EIPAGTR

-92 EPDGGKVTLSTG
+92 EPDGGRVVLSTG

-111 QDMDEADLGMGLL
+111 QEMEAGDLGMTLL

-137 WARYDAAVAAGDK
+137 WVRYDAAVAAGDQATLAVL
-150 AAMAALA
+150 AA
-157 HEQAQLEHTLG
+157 EQTSLEHALG
-168 YNPEHRAKTILT
+168 YNPEYRAKTILT
-180 GLGFEEKQQT
+180 GLGFSDESQHA
-190 GPLSA
+190 PISD

-227 LDAVSW
+227 LEAVAW

-240 FPGVLI
+240 FAGVLV

-252 VFLDRVATH
+252 IFLDRVATH
-261 TLFMGDVKP
+261 TLFTGEGKP
-270 IWRPGSFTEFL
+270 VWRPGSFTQFL

-296 AIDNKIKQHSAFVD
+296 AIDSKIKQVNAFAD

-320 QAQSKLKNVDKLE
+320 QAQSKLKSKDKLE
-333 KELAALRNE
+333 KELSSLKSE
-342 RPDVRAKTLNFTLP
+342 RPDVKGRTLNFTLP

-371 SYAYPGREPIWP
+371 SYAYPDRAPIWP

-415 LKPVSGRV
+415 LKPASGRV

-437 QTEVL
+437 QTEIL
-442 QSDALVLSEMKRMA
+442 NTDALVMAEMRRMA

-471 FLLGEEYWERRVSEL
+471 FLLGEDYWERRVSEL

-527 LSEYTG
+527 LSEYAG

-544 LREAA
+544 LGEVAG
-549 DEVWSVSHDGITVYE
+549 EVWSVGEDGITVHDE
-564 DGFSAY
+564 GFAAY
-570 EAAMAQDNAC
+570 EAAQAEANAC
-580 RVDEAQPAESAPAR
+580 RLDAPEAPAAK
-594 VSRQE
+594 VSRQD

-615 RDIKPKRDA
+615 RDIKPKREA
-624 YEKLEAELEAL
+624 MEAMEAELEAL
-635 LAKQSEVEAVMA
+635 LAKQGEVEATMA
-647 DPETYAQRELFATLS
+647 DPETYAQKELFSTLS
-662 KEYGTLSHAAEDML
+662 KEYGALSHAAEDLL
-676 ARMAVLEEEISDL
+676 ARMAVLEEEIGDL

-695 LLESA
+695 LGEGA

>member
-1 MQGGASCDA
+1 
-10 LGDALG
+10 
-16 DSAGDAPFPS
+16 
-26 TFRARSPGV
+26 
-35 LMDVM
+35 M

-49 KSYGGRDLFKDFSL
+49 KAYGGRDLFKDFSL

-92 EPDGGKVTLSTG
+92 EPDGGKIVLSTG

-111 QDMDEADLGMGLL
+111 QEMDEGDLAMTLL

-137 WARYDAAVAAGDK
+137 WARYDAAVAAGDQ
-150 AAMAALA
+150 AALAALA
-157 HEQAQLEHTLG
+157 HEQASLEHALG

-180 GLGFEEKQQT
+180 GLGFSDENQHA
-190 GPLSA
+190 PLGA

-227 LDAVSW
+227 LEAVAW

-240 FPGVLI
+240 FPGVLV

-252 VFLDRVATH
+252 IFLDRVATH
-261 TLFMGDVKP
+261 TLFMGEIKP
-270 IWRPGSFTEFL
+270 VWRPGSFTQFL
-281 AWREE
+281 AWRGE
-286 MDKQWERQAA
+286 MEKQWERQAA
-296 AIDNKIKQHSAFVD
+296 AIDNKIKQHNAFAD

-320 QAQSKLKNVDKLE
+320 QAQSKLKTVDKLE
-333 KELAALRNE
+333 KELSALKSE
-342 RPDVRAKTLNFTLP
+342 RPDVRVKTLNFTLP
-356 EPEKSDKTVAAAADL
+356 EPEKSDKIVAAAADL

-383 PLTFQLFRGQKV
+383 PLTFQLFRGQKI

-415 LKPVSGRV
+415 LKPANGRV
-423 LLGTGVKLGYFSQH
+423 VLGAGVKIGYFSQH

-442 QSDALVLSEMKRMA
+442 NSDAMVMAEMRRMA
-456 GPKATHLEVCSILGL
+456 GPKATHLECCSVLGL

-500 SARANFLVLDEPTN
+500 SARANFLILDEPTN

-527 LSEYTG
+527 LSDYSG
-533 TILMV
+533 AILMV

-544 LREAA
+544 LREVAA
-549 DEVWSVSHDGITVYE
+549 EVWSVGE
-564 DGFSAY
+564 DGVTVFDEGFAAY
-570 EAAMAQDNAC
+570 EAAQAEAANAC
-580 RVDEAQPAESAPAR
+580 RVMADEDPSAETPAPKA
-594 VSRQE
+594 SRQE

-624 YEKLEAELEAL
+624 FERLEGELETL
-635 LAKQSEVEAVMA
+635 LARQGEVEATMA
-647 DPETYAQRELFATLS
+647 DPETYAQKELFAKLS
-662 KEYGTLSHAAEDML
+662 RQYGELSHAAEELL
-676 ARMAVLEEEISDL
+676 ARMAVLEEEIADL
-689 EARRAA
+689 EARRSA
-695 LLESA
+695 LLEAS

>member
-1 MQGGASCDA
+1 
-10 LGDALG
+10 
-16 DSAGDAPFPS
+16 
-26 TFRARSPGV
+26 
-35 LMDVM
+35 M

-92 EPDGGKVTLSTG
+92 EPDGGKVSLSTG

-111 QDMDEADLGMGLL
+111 QDMDEADLDMPLL
-124 AWVMAALPSWKEF
+124 TWVMAALPSWKEF

-150 AAMAALA
+150 ATMEALA
-157 HEQAQLEHTLG
+157 HEQASLEHALG

-180 GLGFEEKQQT
+180 GLGFSQENQEA
-190 GPLSA
+190 PISA

-227 LDAVSW
+227 LEAVTW
-233 LESFLCA
+233 LESFLCGFA
-240 FPGVLI
+240 GVLV

-281 AWREE
+281 VWREE
-286 MDKQWERQAA
+286 MEKQWERQAA
-296 AIDNKIKQHSAFVD
+296 AIDNKIKQHNAFAD

-333 KELAALRNE
+333 KELSALKSE

-371 SYAYPGREPIWP
+371 SYAYPGRDPIWP

-415 LKPVSGRV
+415 LRPTAGRV

-442 QSDALVLSEMKRMA
+442 QREALVMSEMRRMA
-456 GPKATHLEVCSILGL
+456 GPKASHQEVCSILGL
-471 FLLGEEYWERRVSEL
+471 FLLGEDYWERRVSEL

-527 LSEYTG
+527 LSDYTG

-544 LREAA
+544 LREVAA
-549 DEVWSVSHDGITVYE
+549 EVWSVGEEGVAVYT
-564 DGFSAY
+564 DGFAAY
-570 EAAMAQDNAC
+570 EAAQSAGQNDAC
-580 RVDEAQPAESAPAR
+580 RLGQEEQTAATKL
-594 VSRQE
+594 SRQE
-599 DKERKRRVA
+599 EKERKRRVA

-615 RDIKPKRDA
+615 RDIKPKREA
-624 YEKLEAELEAL
+624 FARLETRLEAV
-635 LAKQSEVEAVMA
+635 LARQSEVEAVMA
-647 DPETYAQRELFATLS
+647 EPETYAQTELFSELG
-662 KEYGTLSHAAEDML
+662 KEYGVLGHEAEELLS
-676 ARMAVLEEEISDL
+676 RMAVLEEEISDL

-695 LLESA
+695 VLEAS

>member
-1 MQGGASCDA
+1 
-10 LGDALG
+10 
-16 DSAGDAPFPS
+16 
-26 TFRARSPGV
+26 
-35 LMDVM
+35 M

-70 LAVVGQNGA
+70 LAVVGVNGA

-111 QDMDEADLGMGLL
+111 QEMEAEDLGMTLL

-137 WARYDAAVAAGDK
+137 WARYDAAVNAGDE
-150 AAMAALA
+150 AAMATLA
-157 HEQAQLEHTLG
+157 QEQASLEHALG

-180 GLGFEEKQQT
+180 GLGFEEPQQQ
-190 GPLSA
+190 GKLAA

-227 LDAVSW
+227 LDAVAW
-233 LESFLCA
+233 LESFLCSFA
-240 FPGVLI
+240 GVLV

-252 VFLDRVATH
+252 IFLDRVATH
-261 TLFMGDVKP
+261 TLFLGDVKP
-270 IWRPGSFTEFL
+270 VWRPGSFTEFL
-281 AWREE
+281 AWRAE
-286 MDKQWERQAA
+286 MEKQWERQAA
-296 AIDNKIKQHSAFVD
+296 AIDNKIKQHNAFAD

-333 KELAALRNE
+333 KELSALKNE
-342 RPDVRAKTLNFTLP
+342 RPDVRTKTLNFTLP
-356 EPEKSDKTVAAAADL
+356 EPERSDKTVLAAADL
-371 SYAYPGREPIWP
+371 SYAYPGREPMWP

-410 LVVGA
+410 LVTGV
-415 LKPVSGRV
+415 LKPSAGRV
-423 LLGTGVKLGYFSQH
+423 VLGTGVKIGYFSQH
-437 QTEVL
+437 QTEIL
-442 QSDALVLSEMKRMA
+442 NSDALVMSEMKRMA
-456 GPKATHLEVCSILGL
+456 GPKASHLEVCSILGL
-471 FLLGEEYWERRVSEL
+471 FLLGEEYWERRVSDL

-527 LSEYTG
+527 LSDYSG

-544 LREAA
+544 LREVAG
-549 DEVWSVSHDGITVYE
+549 EVWAVAHEGVTVYDE
-564 DGFSAY
+564 GFGAY
-570 EAAMAQDNAC
+570 EAALAAQNAC
-580 RVDEAQPAESAPAR
+580 PAAEDEPIAAK

-599 DKERKRRVA
+599 DKERKRRIA
-608 EQRNALY
+608 EQRNAFY
-615 RDIKPKRDA
+615 RDIKPKRAVYD
-624 YEKLEAELEAL
+624 KLEAELEKL
-635 LAKQSEVEAVMA
+635 LTRQSEVETTMA
-647 DPETYAQRELFATLS
+647 DPETYAQKELFATLS
-662 KEYGTLSHAAEDML
+662 KEYGTLSQQAEDVL
-676 ARMAVLEEEISDL
+676 ARMAVLEEEIAAL
-689 EARRAA
+689 EARRTA
-695 LLESA
+695 LLEGV

>member
-1 MQGGASCDA
+1 
-10 LGDALG
+10 
-16 DSAGDAPFPS
+16 
-26 TFRARSPGV
+26 
-35 LMDVM
+35 MDVM

-150 AAMAALA
+150 AAMEALA
-157 HEQAQLEHTLG
+157 HEQAQLEHMLG

-333 KELAALRNE
+333 KELAALRSE

-442 QSDALVLSEMKRMA
+442 QSDALVMSEMKRMA

-471 FLLGEEYWERRVSEL
+471 FLLGEDYWERRVSEL

-549 DEVWSVSHDGITVYE
+549 DEVWSVSHDGLTVYE
-564 DGFSAY
+564 DGFAAY

-580 RVDEAQPAESAPAR
+580 RLDEAQPAESAPAR

-624 YEKLEAELEAL
+624 YDKLEAELEAL

-662 KEYGTLSHAAEDML
+662 KEYGTLSHAAEEML

>member
-1 MQGGASCDA
+1 ME
-10 LGDALG
+10 
-16 DSAGDAPFPS
+16 
-26 TFRARSPGV
+26 
-35 LMDVM
+35 VM

-49 KSYGGRDLFKDFSL
+49 KSYGGYDLFKDFSL

-92 EPDGGKVTLSTG
+92 EPDGGKVALSTG

-150 AAMAALA
+150 AAMDALA
-157 HEQAQLEHTLG
+157 HEQASLEHTLG

-180 GLGFEEKQQT
+180 GLGFEEKQQA

-227 LDAVSW
+227 LEAVSW

-252 VFLDRVATH
+252 IFLDRVATH

-270 IWRPGSFTEFL
+270 IWRPGSFSEFL
-281 AWREE
+281 VWREE

-320 QAQSKLKNVDKLE
+320 QAQSKLKSVDKLE
-333 KELAALRNE
+333 KEMAALRNE

-371 SYAYPGREPIWP
+371 AYAYPGRDPIWP

-415 LKPVSGRV
+415 LKPLAGRV

-442 QSDALVLSEMKRMA
+442 QKDALVMSEMKRMA
-456 GPKATHLEVCSILGL
+456 GPRATHLEVCSILGL

-527 LSEYTG
+527 LSEYSG
-533 TILMV
+533 AILMV

-544 LREAA
+544 LREVAA
-549 DEVWSVSHDGITVYE
+549 EVWSVGEDGITVYE
-564 DGFSAY
+564 DGFAGY
-570 EAAMAQDNAC
+570 EAAQAGQTLENAC
-580 RVDEAQPAESAPAR
+580 LVDEAAEPAKASPTKA
-594 VSRQE
+594 SRQE

-608 EQRNALY
+608 EQRNTLY

-624 YEKLEAELEAL
+624 YDKLEAELETL
-635 LAKQSEVEAVMA
+635 LAKQSEMEAVMA
-647 DPETYAQRELFATLS
+647 DPETYAKRELFSQLS
-662 KEYGTLSHAAEDML
+662 KEYGTLSHATEELL
-676 ARMAVLEEEISDL
+676 ARMAVLEEEIADL

>member
-1 MQGGASCDA
+1 
-10 LGDALG
+10 
-16 DSAGDAPFPS
+16 
-26 TFRARSPGV
+26 
-35 LMDVM
+35 M

-49 KSYGGRDLFKDFSL
+49 KSYGGRDLFRDFSL

-70 LAVVGQNGA
+70 LAVVGVNGA

-92 EPDGGKVTLSTG
+92 EPDGGKVALSTG

-111 QDMDEADLGMGLL
+111 QEMEAEDLGMTLL

-137 WARYDAAVAAGDK
+137 WARYDAAVNAGDE

-157 HEQAQLEHTLG
+157 QEQASLEHALG

-180 GLGFEEKQQT
+180 GLGFEEPQQQ
-190 GPLSA
+190 GKLAA

-227 LDAVSW
+227 LDAVAW
-233 LESFLCA
+233 LESFLCS
-240 FPGVLI
+240 FSGVLV

-252 VFLDRVATH
+252 IFLDRVATH

-270 IWRPGSFTEFL
+270 VWRPGSFTQFL

-286 MDKQWERQAA
+286 MEKQWERQAT
-296 AIDNKIKQHSAFVD
+296 AIDNKIKQHNAFVD

-333 KELAALRNE
+333 KELSALKSE
-342 RPDVRAKTLNFTLP
+342 RPDVRTKTLNFTLP
-356 EPEKSDKTVAAAADL
+356 EPERSDKTVLAAADL
-371 SYAYPGREPIWP
+371 SYAYPGREPMWP

-410 LVVGA
+410 LATGVF
-415 LKPVSGRV
+415 KPTAGRV
-423 LLGTGVKLGYFSQH
+423 VLGTGVKIGYFSQH
-437 QTEVL
+437 QTEIL
-442 QSDALVLSEMKRMA
+442 NSDALVMSEMKRMA

-471 FLLGEEYWERRVSEL
+471 FLLGEDYWERRVSEL

-527 LSEYTG
+527 LSDYSG

-544 LREAA
+544 LREVAG
-549 DEVWSVSHDGITVYE
+549 EVWAVTHAGVTVYDE
-564 DGFSAY
+564 GFGAY
-570 EAAMAQDNAC
+570 EAALAAQNAC
-580 RVDEAQPAESAPAR
+580 LTAEDEPVAAK

-599 DKERKRRVA
+599 DKERKRRIA

-615 RDIKPKRDA
+615 RDIKPKRAVYD
-624 YEKLEAELEAL
+624 KLEAELEKL
-635 LAKQSEVEAVMA
+635 LTRQSEVETTMA
-647 DPETYAQRELFATLS
+647 DPETYAQKELFATLS
-662 KEYGTLSHAAEDML
+662 KEYGTLSHQAEDVL
-676 ARMAVLEEEISDL
+676 ARMAVLEEEIAAL
-689 EARRAA
+689 EARRTTLQEEA
-695 LLESA
+695 

>member
-1 MQGGASCDA
+1 
-10 LGDALG
+10 
-16 DSAGDAPFPS
+16 
-26 TFRARSPGV
+26 
-35 LMDVM
+35 M

-49 KSYGGRDLFKDFSL
+49 KSYGGYDLFKDFSL

-92 EPDGGKVTLSTG
+92 EPDGGKVAFSTG

-111 QDMDEADLGMGLL
+111 QDMDEADLSMGLL

-150 AAMAALA
+150 AAMDALA
-157 HEQAQLEHTLG
+157 HEQASLEHTLG

-180 GLGFEEKQQT
+180 GLGFSDENQHA
-190 GPLSA
+190 PISD

-227 LDAVSW
+227 LEAVAW

-252 VFLDRVATH
+252 IFLDRVATH

-296 AIDNKIKQHSAFVD
+296 AIDNKIKQHNAFVD

-333 KELAALRNE
+333 KELAALKSE

-371 SYAYPGREPIWP
+371 AYAYPGREPIWP

-401 GAGKTTLLK
+401 GAGKTTLLR

-442 QSDALVLSEMKRMA
+442 QKDALVMSEMKRMA

-471 FLLGEEYWERRVSEL
+471 FLLGEDYWERRVSEL

-527 LSEYTG
+527 LSDYSG
-533 TILMV
+533 AILMV

-544 LREAA
+544 LREVAA
-549 DEVWSVSHDGITVYE
+549 EVWSVGEDGLTVYE
-564 DGFSAY
+564 DGFAAY
-570 EAAMAQDNAC
+570 EAAQAQQ
-580 RVDEAQPAESAPAR
+580 AQESACQLDEENQA
-594 VSRQE
+594 VKAASTKASRQE

-624 YEKLEAELEAL
+624 YEKLEAELETL

-647 DPETYAQRELFATLS
+647 DPETYAKRELFSQLS
-662 KEYGTLSHAAEDML
+662 KEYGTLSHAAEELL
-676 ARMAVLEEEISDL
+676 ARMAVLEEEIADL

-695 LLESA
+695 LLESV

>member
-1 MQGGASCDA
+1 
-10 LGDALG
+10 
-16 DSAGDAPFPS
+16 
-26 TFRARSPGV
+26 
-35 LMDVM
+35 M

-70 LAVVGQNGA
+70 LAVVGVNGA

-111 QDMDEADLGMGLL
+111 QEMEAEDLDMTLL

-137 WARYDAAVAAGDK
+137 WARYDAAVNAGDE
-150 AAMAALA
+150 ASMAALA
-157 HEQAQLEHTLG
+157 QEQASLEHALG

-180 GLGFEEKQQT
+180 GLGFEEPQQL
-190 GPLSA
+190 GKLGA

-227 LDAVSW
+227 LDAVTW
-233 LESFLCA
+233 LESFLCSFA
-240 FPGVLI
+240 GVLV

-252 VFLDRVATH
+252 IFLDRVATH
-261 TLFMGDVKP
+261 TLFVGDAKP
-270 IWRPGSFTEFL
+270 VWRPGSFSQFL

-286 MDKQWERQAA
+286 MEKQWERQAA

-333 KELAALRNE
+333 KELSALKSE
-342 RPDVRAKTLNFTLP
+342 RPDVRTKTLNFTLP
-356 EPEKSDKTVAAAADL
+356 EPERSDKTVLAAADL
-371 SYAYPGREPIWP
+371 SYAYPGREPMWP

-410 LVVGA
+410 LVTGVF
-415 LKPVSGRV
+415 KPTAGRV
-423 LLGTGVKLGYFSQH
+423 VLGTGVKIGYFSQH
-437 QTEVL
+437 QTEIL
-442 QSDALVLSEMKRMA
+442 NSDALVMSEMKRMA

-471 FLLGEEYWERRVSEL
+471 FLLGEDYWERRVSEL

-527 LSEYTG
+527 LSDYSG

-544 LREAA
+544 LREVAG
-549 DEVWSVSHDGITVYE
+549 EVWAVTHEGVTVYDE
-564 DGFSAY
+564 GFGAY
-570 EAAMAQDNAC
+570 EAALSAQNAC
-580 RVDEAQPAESAPAR
+580 PTAEDDQSAVAK

-599 DKERKRRVA
+599 DKERKRRIA

-615 RDIKPKRDA
+615 RDIKPKRAVYD
-624 YEKLEAELEAL
+624 KLEAELETL
-635 LAKQSEVEAVMA
+635 LTRQSEVETTMA
-647 DPETYAQRELFATLS
+647 DPETYAQKELFAALS
-662 KEYGTLSHAAEDML
+662 KEYGTLSHQAEDVL
-676 ARMAVLEEEISDL
+676 ARMAVLEEEIAAL
-689 EARRAA
+689 EARRTA
-695 LLESA
+695 LQEGA

>member
-1 MQGGASCDA
+1 
-10 LGDALG
+10 
-16 DSAGDAPFPS
+16 
-26 TFRARSPGV
+26 
-35 LMDVM
+35 M

-70 LAVVGQNGA
+70 LAVVGVNGA

-111 QDMDEADLGMGLL
+111 QEMEAEDLGMTLL

-137 WARYDAAVAAGDK
+137 WARYDAAVNAGDE
-150 AAMAALA
+150 AAMATLA
-157 HEQAQLEHTLG
+157 QEQASLEHALG

-180 GLGFEEKQQT
+180 GLGFEEPQQQ
-190 GPLSA
+190 GKLAA

-227 LDAVSW
+227 LDAVAW
-233 LESFLCA
+233 LESFLCSFA
-240 FPGVLI
+240 GVLV

-252 VFLDRVATH
+252 IFLDRVATH
-261 TLFMGDVKP
+261 TLFLGDVKP
-270 IWRPGSFTEFL
+270 VWRPGSFTEFL
-281 AWREE
+281 AWRAE
-286 MDKQWERQAA
+286 MEKQWERQAA
-296 AIDNKIKQHSAFVD
+296 AIDNKIKQHNAFAD

-333 KELAALRNE
+333 KELSALKNE
-342 RPDVRAKTLNFTLP
+342 RPDVRTKTLNFTLP
-356 EPEKSDKTVAAAADL
+356 EPERSDKTVLAAADL
-371 SYAYPGREPIWP
+371 SYAYPGREPMWP

-410 LVVGA
+410 LVTGV
-415 LKPVSGRV
+415 LKPSAGRV
-423 LLGTGVKLGYFSQH
+423 VLGTGVKIGYFSQH
-437 QTEVL
+437 QTEIL
-442 QSDALVLSEMKRMA
+442 NSDALVMSEMKRMA
-456 GPKATHLEVCSILGL
+456 GPKASHLEVCSILGL

-527 LSEYTG
+527 LSDYSG

-544 LREAA
+544 LREVAG
-549 DEVWSVSHDGITVYE
+549 EVWAVAHEGVTVYDE
-564 DGFSAY
+564 GFGAY
-570 EAAMAQDNAC
+570 EAALAAQNAC
-580 RVDEAQPAESAPAR
+580 PAAEDEPIAAK

-599 DKERKRRVA
+599 DKERKRRIA
-608 EQRNALY
+608 EQRNAFY
-615 RDIKPKRDA
+615 RDIKPKRAVYDT
-624 YEKLEAELEAL
+624 LEAELETL
-635 LAKQSEVEAVMA
+635 LTRQSEVETTMA
-647 DPETYAQRELFATLS
+647 DPETYAQKELFATLS
-662 KEYGTLSHAAEDML
+662 KEYGTLSQQAEDVL
-676 ARMAVLEEEISDL
+676 ARMAVLEEEIAAL
-689 EARRAA
+689 EARRTA
-695 LLESA
+695 LLEGV

>member
-1 MQGGASCDA
+1 
-10 LGDALG
+10 
-16 DSAGDAPFPS
+16 
-26 TFRARSPGV
+26 
-35 LMDVM
+35 M

-70 LAVVGQNGA
+70 LAVVGVNGA

-111 QDMDEADLGMGLL
+111 QEMEAEDLGMTLL

-137 WARYDAAVAAGDK
+137 WARYDAAVNAGDE
-150 AAMAALA
+150 AAMATLA
-157 HEQAQLEHTLG
+157 QEQASLEHALG

-180 GLGFEEKQQT
+180 GLGFEEPQQQ
-190 GPLSA
+190 GKLAA

-227 LDAVSW
+227 LDAVAW
-233 LESFLCA
+233 LESFLCSFA
-240 FPGVLI
+240 GVLV

-252 VFLDRVATH
+252 IFLDRVATH
-261 TLFMGDVKP
+261 TLFLGDVKP
-270 IWRPGSFTEFL
+270 VWRPGSFTEFL
-281 AWREE
+281 AWRAE
-286 MDKQWERQAA
+286 MEKQWERQAA
-296 AIDNKIKQHSAFVD
+296 AIDNKIKQHNAFAD

-333 KELAALRNE
+333 KELSALKNE
-342 RPDVRAKTLNFTLP
+342 RPDVRTKTLNFTLP
-356 EPEKSDKTVAAAADL
+356 EPERSDKTVLAAADL
-371 SYAYPGREPIWP
+371 SYAYPGREPMWP

-410 LVVGA
+410 LVTGV
-415 LKPVSGRV
+415 LKPSAGRV
-423 LLGTGVKLGYFSQH
+423 VLGTGVKIGYFSQH
-437 QTEVL
+437 QTEIL
-442 QSDALVLSEMKRMA
+442 NSDALVMSEMKRMA
-456 GPKATHLEVCSILGL
+456 GPKASHLEVCSILGL
-471 FLLGEEYWERRVSEL
+471 FLLGEEYWERRVSDL

-527 LSEYTG
+527 LSDYSG

-544 LREAA
+544 LREVAG
-549 DEVWSVSHDGITVYE
+549 EVWAVTHEGVTVYDE
-564 DGFSAY
+564 GFGAY
-570 EAAMAQDNAC
+570 EAALAAQNAC
-580 RVDEAQPAESAPAR
+580 PAAEDEPIAAK

-599 DKERKRRVA
+599 DKERKRRIA
-608 EQRNALY
+608 EQRNAFY
-615 RDIKPKRDA
+615 RDIKPKRAVYD
-624 YEKLEAELEAL
+624 KLEAELEKL
-635 LAKQSEVEAVMA
+635 LTRQSEVEATMA
-647 DPETYAQRELFATLS
+647 APETYAQKELFAALS
-662 KEYGTLSHAAEDML
+662 KEYGTLSHQAEDVL
-676 ARMAVLEEEISDL
+676 ARMAVLEEEIAAL
-689 EARRAA
+689 EARRTA
-695 LLESA
+695 LQEGA